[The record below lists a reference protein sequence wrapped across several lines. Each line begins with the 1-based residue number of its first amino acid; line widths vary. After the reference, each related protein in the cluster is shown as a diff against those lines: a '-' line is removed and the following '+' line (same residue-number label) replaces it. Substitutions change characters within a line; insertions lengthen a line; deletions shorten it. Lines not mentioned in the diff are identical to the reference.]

1 MVLDFDAYAADCRL
15 FGQVEPGEGRLT
27 DRLNATQELS
37 IRAARLESLAD
48 GHAVEMAEIVVA
60 SAELCAVVAIG
71 PRGDLGRRLRTHATR
86 VSVNLGPYNVVGL
99 VHGTPASD
107 PLGAAVRR
115 AAWLPI
121 TEATVTYQRG
131 PDSVCEEVGTL
142 LVNRTL
148 ASSFRALEEASVAL
162 PWEAKRMPRPA
173 TARAIDLTGTLRDV
187 ERPDDDEPEP
197 ARDSG
202 PPL

>member
-1 MVLDFDAYAADCRL
+1 MDFDAYAADCRL

-37 IRAARLESLAD
+37 VRAARLESLAD
-48 GHAVEMAEIVVA
+48 GHIVEMAEIVVG
-60 SAELCAVVAIG
+60 SAELCAVVASG

-86 VSVNLGPYNVVGL
+86 VSVNLGPYTVVGL

-131 PDSVCEEVGTL
+131 PDSVSEEVATL
-142 LVNRTL
+142 LVNRTR

-162 PWEAKRMPRPA
+162 PWEAEQVPRPA
-173 TARAIDLTGTLRDV
+173 TARAIDFTGTLRDV
-187 ERPDDDEPEP
+187 ERPDDDEPKP

-202 PPL
+202 FPL